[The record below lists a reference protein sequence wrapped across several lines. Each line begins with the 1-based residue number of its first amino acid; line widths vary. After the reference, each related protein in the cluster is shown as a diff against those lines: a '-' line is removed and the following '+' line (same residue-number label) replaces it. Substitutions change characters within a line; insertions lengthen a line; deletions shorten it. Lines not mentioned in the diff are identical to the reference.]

1 MSYISVCHCTTDK
14 DKRDGISEDEWCEAF
29 EPAIY
34 RATVIHGQKKM
45 DFEDLLKVIS
55 GPEHCRA
62 LAKSITCTSTNKLLH
77 VHVQNV
83 RQKYKHSPLMLTGHL
98 QFGA

>member
-1 MSYISVCHCTTDK
+1 MSYTSVCHCTTDK

-55 GPEHCRA
+55 GPEHWR
-62 LAKSITCTSTNKLLH
+62 N
-77 VHVQNV
+77 Q
-83 RQKYKHSPLMLTGHL
+83 
-98 QFGA
+98 